1 MGHMKDRDVK
11 SLGLR
16 TVGRM
21 AALLL
26 AVIAFGIG
34 AKHRHSRE
42 HEGGDGHDGH
52 ESGTDSHGHRCRCK
66 GKCCGER
73 VHLGGNLRN
82 DPLKILELRYASGK
96 IDEEE
101 FRRRRSVLQENLQ

>member
-42 HEGGDGHDGH
+42 
-52 ESGTDSHGHRCRCK
+52 
-66 GKCCGER
+66 
-73 VHLGGNLRN
+73 
-82 DPLKILELRYASGK
+82 
-96 IDEEE
+96 
-101 FRRRRSVLQENLQ
+101 RS